1 MSTSDKHSSTP
12 TVSAVDLENLSSS
25 NSRPGTPAWTDQRLD
40 LIRDVP
46 VEVEAKLGVAQLS
59 VARLFELRDGDALTL
74 DTRVDEPV
82 DILLEGKVIARGEIV
97 VVGEHFGVRL
107 REIITPDRL

>member
-1 MSTSDKHSSTP
+1 MSTSDKQSSTP
-12 TVSAVDLENLSSS
+12 TVSNVDLENLSNSP
-25 NSRPGTPAWTDQRLD
+25 SRPGAPAWTDQRLD

-59 VARLFELRDGDALTL
+59 VARLFALRDGDALTL

-107 REIITPDRL
+107 REIIAPDRL